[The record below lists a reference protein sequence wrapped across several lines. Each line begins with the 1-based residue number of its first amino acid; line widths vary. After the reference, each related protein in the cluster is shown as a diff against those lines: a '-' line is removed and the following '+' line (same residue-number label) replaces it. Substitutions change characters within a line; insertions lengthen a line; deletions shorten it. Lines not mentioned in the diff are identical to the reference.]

1 MSTVNTIVEI
11 IIAIFVIYYLI
22 KKYNTLSCYREP
34 VRKAW
39 ADIDTY
45 REQKQNTLQRLYEVA
60 NQFSQQEQNIHMQAS
75 LAHMPC
81 NSANFQALGNAYPEL
96 KTNQTY
102 LSLMRSI
109 ESLEGNIQHSRQNY
123 NDTVSRYQM
132 LRSQIP
138 YCFLAPL
145 FGFKTAQYN
154 RCEEEIKI
162 VNAMPSS
169 FSQRNQKGE
178 AINEIVQK
186 KSYHCPKCY
195 AELHPKTGKY
205 GPYWHC
211 ENTACQNNFPDKDG
225 KPIIISCPDCHK
237 GYLRKRTL
245 GNKEYWTCSG
255 YPSCKAKYPVDAPAI
270 LALMPKA

>member
-81 NSANFQALGNAYPEL
+81 NSANFQALGSAYPEL

-123 NDTVSRYQM
+123 NDASAAIKCFAVRFPIVSLLPYSV
-132 LRSQIP
+132 LR
-138 YCFLAPL
+138 PL
-145 FGFKTAQYN
+145 NIIG
-154 RCEEEIKI
+154 
-162 VNAMPSS
+162 V
-169 FSQRNQKGE
+169 
-178 AINEIVQK
+178 K
-186 KSYHCPKCY
+186 K
-195 AELHPKTGKY
+195 
-205 GPYWHC
+205 
-211 ENTACQNNFPDKDG
+211 
-225 KPIIISCPDCHK
+225 
-237 GYLRKRTL
+237 R
-245 GNKEYWTCSG
+245 
-255 YPSCKAKYPVDAPAI
+255 
-270 LALMPKA
+270 

>member
-1 MSTVNTIVEI
+1 MSTVNTTVEI

-81 NSANFQALGNAYPEL
+81 NSANFQALGRAYPEL

-123 NDTVSRYQM
+123 NDAVSRYQM

-186 KSYHCPKCY
+186 KVIIVQNVMLSCTQRLENMDH
-195 AELHPKTGKY
+195 TGTVKIQHAKITSQIRMVS
-205 GPYWHC
+205 PSS
-211 ENTACQNNFPDKDG
+211 FLV
-225 KPIIISCPDCHK
+225 PIATRAISVSVP
-237 GYLRKRTL
+237 
-245 GNKEYWTCSG
+245 
-255 YPSCKAKYPVDAPAI
+255 
-270 LALMPKA
+270 